1 MSVLRLFIAAV
12 IFALPLTASAD
23 FENVRA
29 AAVFRNFDT
38 QLRFED
44 GAVHERH
51 FRRAG
56 IEYWEAIAE
65 HVYGG
70 FALGYSESEGHDAAR
85 PFETAA
91 GNYGLL
97 GLRVD
102 APLNERLSLRG
113 RAAYLLQ
120 RDVAGPVDALETRSR
135 EVRAEFGPVL
145 HLRRLEFSLGAVW
158 RDLDYRDVVHDNG
171 VESVRHAEGTERG
184 GGFAALGLRTGD
196 GVIALR
202 YDAGAESGWG
212 LRFEQT
218 F

>member
-12 IFALPLTASAD
+12 IFVLPLTASAG

-29 AAVFRNFDT
+29 AATFRSFDT
-38 QLRFED
+38 ELRFED
-44 GAVHERH
+44 GAIHERH

-91 GNYGLL
+91 GNFGLL

-102 APLNERLSLRG
+102 APLNDRFSLRG
-113 RAAYLLQ
+113 HAVYLLQ
-120 RDVAGPVDALETRSR
+120 RDVAGPVDALESRSR
-135 EVRAEFGPVL
+135 EVRGEFGAVL
-145 HLRRLEFSLGAVW
+145 HLRRLELSLGAVW
-158 RDLDYRDVVHDNG
+158 RDLDYRDVVHDAG
-171 VESVRHAEGTERG
+171 VESVRHAEGSDTG
-184 GGFAALGLRTGD
+184 GGFAALGLSTGE